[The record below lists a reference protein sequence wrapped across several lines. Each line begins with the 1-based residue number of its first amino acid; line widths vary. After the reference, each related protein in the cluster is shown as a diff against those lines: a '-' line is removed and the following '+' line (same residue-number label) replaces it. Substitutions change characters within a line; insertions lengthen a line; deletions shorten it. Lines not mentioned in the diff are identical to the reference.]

1 MDRKMHIDPARHY
14 IPFKSAQLYHPLSV
28 HVSLGNRAGNE
39 KRVTGIEWRFLKSH
53 IGISWSLSKKDF
65 IKWNDDNDS

>member
-14 IPFKSAQLYHPLSV
+14 IPFKSAQLYHPQSV

-39 KRVTGIEWRFLKSH
+39 KLGADCVTLLFRSF
-53 IGISWSLSKKDF
+53 
-65 IKWNDDNDS
+65 